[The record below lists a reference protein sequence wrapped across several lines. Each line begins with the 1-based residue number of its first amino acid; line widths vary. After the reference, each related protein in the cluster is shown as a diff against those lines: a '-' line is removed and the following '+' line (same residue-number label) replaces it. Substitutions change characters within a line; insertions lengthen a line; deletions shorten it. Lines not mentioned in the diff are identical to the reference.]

1 MVRSVAS
8 EILAV
13 DSVGKSFR
21 GRQVLKAA
29 SFWSH
34 EGRITTLLGRN
45 GSGKT
50 TLMRIAV
57 GEVRANTG
65 IVRFL
70 SKPYTNPRLSVL
82 ARHGLY
88 YIEERPRIPNT
99 FSIGRQLRL
108 IAERFDRR
116 DLDRAVAEMALE
128 EFLDGR
134 AHELSGGEGRRAV
147 LAGALIRKPACLL
160 ADEPFA
166 GIAPKD
172 QKMIGSALRSL
183 AASGAAIVLSGH
195 DVEALLD
202 VSDEIIWCVAGTT
215 HGLGGP
221 AEARTHAQFMKD
233 YLGWQLGS

>member
-1 MVRSVAS
+1 MAR

-13 DSVGKSFR
+13 DSVGKSFG
-21 GRQVLKAA
+21 GRPVLKAA
-29 SFWSH
+29 SFWAH
-34 EGRITTLLGRN
+34 EGKITTLMGRN

-70 SKPYTNPRLSVL
+70 SKPYVNPRLSVL

-88 YIEERPRIPNT
+88 YVEERPRLPST

-108 IAERFDRR
+108 IGNRFGKPAIDK
-116 DLDRAVAEMALE
+116 AVAEMGLE
-128 EFLDGR
+128 ELLDGR
-134 AHELSGGEGRRAV
+134 SDELSGGERRRAA
-147 LAGALIRKPACLL
+147 LAGALVREPACLL

-172 QKMIGSALRSL
+172 QQMIGAALRGM
-183 AASGAAIVLSGH
+183 AAAGTAIVLSGH
-195 DVEALLD
+195 DVEALLS
-202 VSDEIIWCVAGTT
+202 VTDEVIWCVAGTT

-221 AEARTHAQFMKD
+221 DEARAHSQFVKD
-233 YLGWQLGS
+233 YLGWHLNS

>member
-1 MVRSVAS
+1 MDK

-21 GRQVLKAA
+21 GRPVLKSA
-29 SFWSH
+29 SFWAR

-65 IVRFL
+65 VVRFL
-70 SKPYTNPRLSVL
+70 SKPYTNPRLAVL
-82 ARHGLY
+82 ARRGLY
-88 YIEERPRIPNT
+88 YMEERPRLPST
-99 FSIGRQLRL
+99 FSIGRQLQLLADGFGKRG
-108 IAERFDRR
+108 IEK
-116 DLDRAVAEMALE
+116 AVVELALE
-128 EFLDGR
+128 EFLDER
-134 AHELSGGEGRRAV
+134 ADELSGGECRRAA
-147 LAGALIRKPACLL
+147 LAAALIREPLCLL

-172 QKMIGSALRSL
+172 QKMIGAALRGL
-183 AASGAAIVLSGH
+183 AAAGTAVVLSGH
-195 DVEALLD
+195 DVEALLG
-202 VSDEIIWCVAGTT
+202 VTDEVIWCVAGTT

-221 AEARTHAQFMKD
+221 DEARAHSQFVKD
-233 YLGWQLGS
+233 YLGWHLNS